1 MAKDELIISAKERL
15 KILKEIEQ
23 IEKKLFDG
31 VNIQAKTRKKYNDLL
46 DKSYSVSSASLDID
60 KQISKLQNTSLGK
73 LNKQLGLDKQISALE
88 KVKEKGSLK
97 QIKNASKLS
106 ELMAD
111 VASGNK
117 DFSKALKEIADEDF
131 GDLNDAAKDFGR
143 TLQAGGKDLEKNVK
157 RSAKFGSA
165 FDDIKEKVSDMSEIL
180 RSPQAMGAAV
190 IAFIV
195 KEMVDFAQKA
205 LEVRQSLGISVIE
218 SARLAGNMKLAA
230 ASAKAV
236 GGNTEQAVAAV
247 TSLGNEFG
255 SIDVISA
262 GVSAKLGLI
271 TGQFGLSGDNAGK
284 LLKTMQGINGASI
297 ETNLNTL
304 ETVGNLARAARVA
317 PAAVL
322 NDMAENSETFAK
334 FAMQGGDNL
343 AKAAITARK
352 LGLNLST
359 VDKIAESIMD
369 IEGSIER
376 EMEAS
381 MLIGKQMS
389 LDRARQL
396 VMEGDMAGVL
406 EEVKRQAGGAAEFA
420 KLDFIQRKSLAAA
433 VGLEV
438 SELAKLA
445 AGEEQ
450 VAKLEEERSN
460 NLAKNM
466 ALGAAAGAGILAIA
480 MALKAVFTGGFSLV
494 KDTIAAGK
502 GAASGL
508 AIGAGIGAGAGA
520 IASAAGM
527 EKGGVVK
534 KGGMAVVHKGEA
546 FSGTRNEMGMG
557 NGQTNILLKQLIK
570 QNEVLMN
577 RLTNR
582 IGDIALSSAT

>member
-180 RSPQAMGAAV
+180 SSPQAMGAAV
-190 IAFIV
+190 IGFIV